1 MFAFIGCFSARA
13 GSQGKGISVYRV
25 AEPGNAWSLVQ
36 VLDAPAN
43 PGYLVLDKQER
54 FLYVSHGDIGEVSS
68 YAVDKQTGR
77 LALLNREPTSG
88 DNAPHLTIDPTGRY
102 IVMAHGPGIA
112 IFPINGDGSVA
123 PFCDAVVPP
132 GESGPYRREQKR
144 GAHPHQIVFD
154 PSGRFLV
161 APDKGVDR
169 VHVYRLDTATGK
181 LSANDPVSVKC
192 RYGAGPRHIAFHP
205 NRRLAYLVNELDSTV
220 TAYRWESE
228 RGELQPFQV
237 LPTTP
242 ATYTGDNT
250 GAEIAVAPSGKFVYA
265 SNRGHDSMVI
275 FSVDPDSGLLTPAG
289 WEPTLGRVPHF
300 FTSDPGGN
308 LFYVANLESGSIVA
322 MRVDHN
328 TGKLTCIGEVA
339 ETGTPTCIVFAH
351 G

>member
-1 MFAFIGCFSARA
+1 MFAYIGCFTARA

-36 VLDAPAN
+36 VIEAPAN
-43 PGYLVLDKQER
+43 PGYLVLDQQQR
-54 FLYVSHGDIGEVSS
+54 FLYVSHGGIGEVSS
-68 YAVDKQTGR
+68 YTVDKRAGR
-77 LALLNREPTSG
+77 LALLNRQPTSG

-102 IVMAHGPGIA
+102 VVVAHGPGIA
-112 IFPINGDGSVA
+112 VFPINSDGSLA
-123 PFCDAVVPP
+123 PLCDAVIPP

-181 LSANDPVSVKC
+181 LVANDPVSVKC

-205 NRRLAYLVNELDSTV
+205 DRRLAYLVNELDSTV

-228 RGELQPFQV
+228 RGELRPFQV

-250 GAEIAVAPSGKFVYA
+250 GAEIAVAPSGRFAYV
-265 SNRGHDSMVI
+265 SNRGHDSMVT
-275 FSVDPDSGLLTPAG
+275 FSVDPDSGMLTPVG
-289 WEPTLGRVPHF
+289 WEPTLGKVPHF
-300 FTSDPGGN
+300 FTSDAGGN
-308 LFYVANLESGSIVA
+308 LFYVANQASGSIVA
-322 MRVDHN
+322 MRVDHD
-328 TGKLTCIGEVA
+328 TGKLTCIGPVA
-339 ETGTPTCIVFAH
+339 ETGTPTCIAFAH
-351 G
+351 A